1 MGWPENVRVVQITV
15 GWNALSLIHRQ
26 KHLHDSICLLSTM
39 TKSPWISLCA
49 LDKAPTAKT
58 NSAWGSSKILA
69 THFEDLSKIFIR
81 ILKDLHEDL
90 WRSFKDPWKIF
101 TRACHQKHL
110 CTELHKE
117 MQFFLSNQKKENN
130 LYCLIGQLHS
140 SLARL
145 LAKKIKK
152 MSYREVDKTTLSTLL
167 ELRIT
172 SRNKISYC
180 HK

>member
-1 MGWPENVRVVQITV
+1 M
-15 GWNALSLIHRQ
+15 
-26 KHLHDSICLLSTM
+26 CLLSTL
-39 TKSPWISLCA
+39 TKSAWISLCA

-90 WRSFKDPWKIF
+90 WRSLKILERF
-101 TRACHQKHL
+101 SPGHVSKNIFAL
-110 CTELHKE
+110 NCTKKCS
-117 MQFFLSNQKKENN
+117 FFCQTKKKKNN
-130 LYCLIGQLHS
+130 LCCLIGQLHS

-145 LAKKIKK
+145 LNKKIKK